1 MGTGIENECELLQGK
16 SNVEEKGEVM
26 KFEKVKALSFFLIS
40 IALVFVVAAC
50 SSEEVGSKEKVDEK
64 PIKLS
69 YAFFAPASTFPAIQ
83 MEKWAEELESRT
95 NGKVQ
100 IDMFYG
106 ATLLDANNMFDG
118 VANGIADI
126 GLTATTYEPG
136 RFPLLEISDLPSG
149 YPNSEVASQVV
160 HTLIQE
166 YPPTALENFKVIT
179 AFATEPSYIQSRVPI
194 SNLEEMS
201 RKQLRISGGLTPVME
216 MLGAAPVGMSQGEV
230 PEALQTNLIEGNV
243 SSREVLKD
251 FKLAESVKYVTDYPF
266 AITSFVSVMNK
277 DTWESLP
284 KDVQEVINELSSEMS
299 LFAGQY
305 LDKHVEESMK
315 WSIEEEGLEVVS
327 LTKEESTKWDGLIKD
342 LQEKAVQSADD
353 KGLPGSEY
361 QKKLYE
367 LIKQYSE

>member
-1 MGTGIENECELLQGK
+1 MKSKKMKPFLILLFCMSLFFVLAACGAEE
-16 SNVEEKGEVM
+16 VESETEKG
-26 KFEKVKALSFFLIS
+26 
-40 IALVFVVAAC
+40 
-50 SSEEVGSKEKVDEK
+50 DDK

-69 YAFFAPASTFPAIQ
+69 YAFFAPDSTFPAIQ
-83 MEKWAEELESRT
+83 MKKWAEELESRT

-106 ATLLDANNMFDG
+106 ATLLEANNMFDG
-118 VANGIADI
+118 VANGTADI

-160 HTLIQE
+160 HSLIQE
-166 YPPTALENFKVIT
+166 YPPEALKGFKVIT

-194 SNLEEMS
+194 SNTQEMS
-201 RKQLRISGGLTPVME
+201 GKQLRISGGLTPVME
-216 MLGAAPVGMSQGEV
+216 MLGAAPVGMSQAEV
-230 PEALQTNLIEGNV
+230 PEALQTSVIEGNV

-284 KDVQEVINELSSEMS
+284 KDVQEVIDELSSEMS

-315 WSIEEEGLEVVS
+315 WSKEEEGLEVVS
-327 LTKEESTKWDGLIKD
+327 LTKEESAKWDNLLKG

-361 QKKLYE
+361 KKKLYE
-367 LIKQYSE
+367 LIEEYSK